1 MAVRLKSARSAEER
15 ADGDAKVRE
24 MVERALDD
32 IARRG
37 DVAVR
42 EMSARFD
49 SWNREDFRLTGA
61 EIDACLAQLSEQDLD
76 DIRFA
81 QAQVCNFAQVQKACL
96 LDFEA
101 ETLPGVVL
109 GHRNIPVA
117 SSGCYVPGG
126 KYPLL
131 ASAHMSAVT
140 AKVAGCGR
148 IVTCAPPFK
157 DKPAPAIVAAQRLA
171 GADEIWRVLLA
182 AVRARRLRRPQGAGR
197 RPRPSLRPN
206 RARRGMNGSLP
217 PPSLSDHP

>member
-49 SWNREDFRLTGA
+49 SWDREDFRLTGA

-157 DKPAPAIVAAQRLA
+157 DKRH
-171 GADEIWRVLLA
+171 
-182 AVRARRLRRPQGAGR
+182 
-197 RPRPSLRPN
+197 
-206 RARRGMNGSLP
+206 P
-217 PPSLSDHP
+217 PPSRPSASPGRTRSGESCSRLCALEGFAGHKGQADARVRRYARTSRAVG